1 MKLLL
6 IMLVVCFVAG
16 SAIGEDVVRVETVI
30 VTPGTDDTVAIFNFN
45 GDISV
50 EGRDSNEV
58 EVVYTITCDD
68 QEEMDAL
75 DVLCDLSSGIAFEV
89 EYDNDWDDNHNGQV
103 AFLVR
108 VPQNL
113 ALKYEIENVNGNV
126 VISSAA
132 GTASIE
138 VVNGD
143 IAVSDFEGKVVIDL
157 VNGSVSTVS
166 ISEPDEINIV
176 NGEITCIVNELK
188 SDLTLSS
195 INGGISVD
203 LAADA
208 VVEIES
214 LSGRIDVSNGFN
226 VVIEEDV
233 VGFSAGFGQGEHKII
248 ISTVSGDIEVND

>member
-16 SAIGEDVVRVETVI
+16 SAIGEDAVSVETVTVI
-30 VTPGTDDTVAIFNFN
+30 PGADDTVAIFNFN

-50 EGRDSNEV
+50 EGWDSNEV

-68 QEEMDAL
+68 QEEMEAL
-75 DVLCDLSSGIAFEV
+75 DVLCDLSSGIACEV

-113 ALKYEIENVNGNV
+113 ALKYGIENVNGNV
-126 VISSAA
+126 VFSSAA

-188 SDLTLSS
+188 SDFTLSS

-208 VVEIES
+208 VVEIETI
-214 LSGRIDVSNGFN
+214 SGNVGISDSFN
-226 VVIEEDV
+226 AAIRENI
-233 VGFSAGFGQGEHKII
+233 VGASACFGEGEYTIH
-248 ISTVSGDIEVND
+248 ISTVSGDIEITD